1 MNQQINAEAVKL
13 IGNVPIPREVTT
25 LASTLMGKAQTIPM
39 KPNEAPARMALCT
52 HVAIEKLLIE
62 LKLPSPKQSQPPVP
76 PRTYEKLLQLFREEL
91 LGAPQGPSTPRK
103 RKSPMKNPDLA
114 PQRTPKTPRTARQVQ
129 KDIQESGRSD
139 ANVIGEDLVNSEV
152 IGEEDGLLPETPSK
166 KKKSP
171 TKSPRKTGPKQ
182 DDPQPEDI
190 EFIAKELRFPKHAL
204 AGVLRGFDFYWA
216 LVKDRWGLLFG
227 LLMTIA
233 FHIQHRSFTDTEATR
248 EAFKQRALQLTRRS
262 SMPEDRVQE
271 WITWTETILKDQMW
285 VKILEQKSGI
295 APGVIQR
302 QLDRQTSKSSFSG
315 IGNMIPASF
324 AFTSYRKRNDYYHW
338 KESMVARMKE
348 LEGQEAGL
356 EDSAA
361 IKLQES

>member
-1 MNQQINAEAVKL
+1 MNQQINAEIVKL
-13 IGNVPIPREVTT
+13 VGNITIPKEVTN

-39 KPNEAPARMALCT
+39 KPNEAPARMALCA

-62 LKLPSPKQSQPPVP
+62 LQLPAPKQSQPPVP
-76 PRTYEKLLQLFREEL
+76 PRSYEKLLQVFREEL
-91 LGAPQGPSTPRK
+91 LGAPPGPSTPRK
-103 RKSPMKNPDLA
+103 RRSPTKNPELA
-114 PQRTPKTPRTARQVQ
+114 AQRTPKTPRTARQVQ

-166 KKKSP
+166 KKSP
-171 TKSPRKTGPKQ
+171 QKSPRKGGPKQ
-182 DDPQPEDI
+182 DDPQPADI

-204 AGVLRGFDFYWA
+204 EGVQRGFDFYWA

-233 FHIQHRSFTDTEATR
+233 FHIQHRSFTDTEATK
-248 EAFKQRALQLTRRS
+248 EAFKQRALQLTRRAG
-262 SMPEDRVQE
+262 MPEDRVEE
-271 WITWTETILKDQMW
+271 WIGWTETILKDQMW

-324 AFTSYRKRNDYYHW
+324 AFNSYRKKNDYANW
-338 KESMVARMKE
+338 KETMVVKMKQ
-348 LEGQEAGL
+348 LEGQQGGL

-361 IKLQES
+361 IKVQGE

>member
-1 MNQQINAEAVKL
+1 MNQQINAEIVKL
-13 IGNVPIPREVTT
+13 VGNVPIPREVTN

-39 KPNEAPARMALCT
+39 KPNETPARMALCA

-62 LKLPSPKQSQPPVP
+62 LQLPAPKQSQPPVP
-76 PRTYEKLLQLFREEL
+76 PRSYEKLLQLFREEL
-91 LGAPQGPSTPRK
+91 LGAPPGPSTPRK
-103 RKSPMKNPDLA
+103 RKSPMKNPELVA
-114 PQRTPKTPRTARQVQ
+114 QRTPKTPRTARQVQ

-139 ANVIGEDLVNSEV
+139 ANVIGEDLLNSEA
-152 IGEEDGLLPETPSK
+152 IGEEDGLLPDTPSK
-166 KKKSP
+166 TKKSP
-171 TKSPRKTGPKQ
+171 QKSPRKGGPKQ
-182 DDPQPEDI
+182 DDPQPADI
-190 EFIAKELRFPKHAL
+190 EFITKELRFPKHAL
-204 AGVLRGFDFYWA
+204 EGVQRGFDFYWA

-248 EAFKQRALQLTRRS
+248 EAFKQRALQLTRRAG
-262 SMPEDRVQE
+262 MPEDRVEE
-271 WITWTETILKDQMW
+271 WIGWTETILKDQMW

-324 AFTSYRKRNDYYHW
+324 AFNSYRKRNDYHNW
-338 KESMVARMKE
+338 KASMLVKMKE
-348 LEGQEAGL
+348 LKGQEGL
-356 EDSAA
+356 EESGT
-361 IKLQES
+361 IKVQGE